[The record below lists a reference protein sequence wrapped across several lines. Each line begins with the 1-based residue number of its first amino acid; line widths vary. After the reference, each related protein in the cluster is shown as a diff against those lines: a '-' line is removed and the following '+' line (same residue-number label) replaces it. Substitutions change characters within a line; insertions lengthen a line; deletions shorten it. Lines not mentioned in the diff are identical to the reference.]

1 MKVPKTVFKH
11 IPKTVK
17 KKVCVSTKAHGY
29 HDDHHGGG
37 GYHED
42 AHDDHS
48 GGYHEDVSSEYH
60 EDIDGYSSN
69 LFRSAPSAAINLDP
83 YTFTKQPYTFTKRK
97 KKSSLSEPQ
106 SYGKKVETSKDTE
119 SGDRRQR
126 FPDAGT
132 AVGQS
137 FPSFGSFQIGS
148 QFS

>member
-37 GYHED
+37 GGY
-42 AHDDHS
+42 HDDHS
-48 GGYHEDVSSEYH
+48 GGYH

-69 LFRSAPSAAINLDP
+69 LFRSAPSAAIGGP
-83 YTFTKQPYTFTKRK
+83 YTFTKTPYTFTKKRK
-97 KKSSLSEPQ
+97 KKSEQSDEE
-106 SYGKKVETSKDTE
+106 SYGTKLESTE

-126 FPDAGT
+126 FPAAAVGNTGTT
-132 AVGQS
+132 AVGQN